1 LAEAVT
7 LISKTH
13 APNDV
18 YAELRMQFSDAETVN
33 LTMLIATITAWN
45 WLAIAFRSFHSV
57 EANATAAM

>member
-1 LAEAVT
+1 MR
-7 LISKTH
+7 
-13 APNDV
+13 PNDV

-45 WLAIAFRSFHSV
+45 RLAIAFRTFHSV